1 MSRGPN
7 YEPDVAIRGL
17 ARSSA
22 LSKAGARLLN
32 SWPQWLRRPWRPWRL
47 GGKLYKHFHVGRG
60 REPTVDLSSA

>member
-7 YEPDVAIRGL
+7 YDPDVAIRGL
-17 ARSSA
+17 LRSSA

-32 SWPQWLRRPWRPWRL
+32 GWPQWLRRGRPWRL
-47 GGKLYKHFHVGRG
+47 GGKLHKHLHVGRG